1 MSLTSEIIEEYHK
14 TKDVKILLDELN
26 RLTEQ
31 SKRHGREEYEMR
43 DKLYTAKKL
52 LFEMKELVDVSI
64 SWKKDEDEMSDRD
77 KNRPRGAFGQYNNMA
92 LYYAVERYLG
102 IFDLE
107 CEIKEKDY
115 LTEEKIK
122 EIEEKILKLKE
133 GK

>member
-64 SWKKDEDEMSDRD
+64 SWKKMRMKCPTETKIVQEELLVNTIIWHYIM
-77 KNRPRGAFGQYNNMA
+77 Q
-92 LYYAVERYLG
+92 L
-102 IFDLE
+102 
-107 CEIKEKDY
+107 KD
-115 LTEEKIK
+115 I
-122 EIEEKILKLKE
+122 
-133 GK
+133 